1 MWYLVDDSAR
11 DGDGNGDGGSCSDD
25 NVDGGDG
32 YVGEGNILMVIRVVM
47 AMMVA
52 FCVDGNDGH
61 DNDGDDSGKRLH
73 LAFENLG

>member
-52 FCVDGNDGH
+52 LLC
-61 DNDGDDSGKRLH
+61 
-73 LAFENLG
+73 